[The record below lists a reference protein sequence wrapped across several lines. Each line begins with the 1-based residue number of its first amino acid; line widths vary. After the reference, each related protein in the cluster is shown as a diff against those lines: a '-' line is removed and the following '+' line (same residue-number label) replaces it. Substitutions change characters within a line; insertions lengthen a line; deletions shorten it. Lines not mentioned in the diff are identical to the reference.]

1 MHVLNFSFVARNENR
16 WLVEKTRLNLPRQTW
31 NSSFQDKKFLQKV
44 LEKKLERFLLMIICK
59 IIFLCLK
66 TNKMFSKLIQPNFTS
81 FRRLLVC
88 LENYVVLLHEFV
100 SQKHTFLIFIC
111 LTIISIFKWGSFLR
125 NLFYV
130 FRDKGESHNFDKV
143 DKCVHLKNFT
153 FF

>member
-1 MHVLNFSFVARNENR
+1 MKFKF
-16 WLVEKTRLNLPRQTW
+16 PRQEIPPK
-31 NSSFQDKKFLQKV
+31 SFGKKVRKIPFDDYLQNYFLMFK
-44 LEKKLERFLLMIICK
+44 
-59 IIFLCLK
+59 K